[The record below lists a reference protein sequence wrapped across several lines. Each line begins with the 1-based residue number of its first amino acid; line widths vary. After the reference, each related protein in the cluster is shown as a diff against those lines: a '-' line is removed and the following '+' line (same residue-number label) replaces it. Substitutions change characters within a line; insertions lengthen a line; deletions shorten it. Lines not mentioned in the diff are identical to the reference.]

1 MTKTETETV
10 SLTAPSGF
18 MPDTCTLC
26 DAPATIVV
34 TLTPDDF
41 SSRCCHFCGG
51 ERSFCDTHW
60 NEFVGEITRV
70 GKRGE

>member
-1 MTKTETETV
+1 MTETV
-10 SLTAPSGF
+10 SLTAPRGYD
-18 MPDTCTLC
+18 PEDCVIC

-34 TLTPDDF
+34 NMTPDAF
-41 SSRCCHFCGG
+41 ASHSCHFCGG

-60 NEFVGEITRV
+60 NEFVEEIARV